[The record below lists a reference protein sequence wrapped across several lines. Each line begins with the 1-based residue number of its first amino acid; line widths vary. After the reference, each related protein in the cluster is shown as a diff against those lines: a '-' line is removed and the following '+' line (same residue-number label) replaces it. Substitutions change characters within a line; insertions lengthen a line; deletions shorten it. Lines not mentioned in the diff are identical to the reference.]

1 MTNDFITFPFLRNGI
16 ALENKDAPVC
26 GLTVLSCGSMRFRW
40 NEENVLRQT
49 KLTEISQ
56 LFDGKTFVP
65 VELNHTKIVYD
76 VKNSDDTKGFV
87 GDGIITLKEYKNN
100 KKHIK
105 MVISNRD
112 FEGLDLE
119 LKKSDNQLFSI
130 CESLD
135 EEVENINLISFV
147 KYASEKGRFEFT
159 ATSIVK
165 DAKLLLTPKSMGRL
179 INSNLALLEK
189 EGLHI
194 TQKRTAKERLYE
206 CCYVEPSDEE
216 ELDSSSEEND

>member
-1 MTNDFITFPFLRNGI
+1 
-16 ALENKDAPVC
+16 
-26 GLTVLSCGSMRFRW
+26 
-40 NEENVLRQT
+40 
-49 KLTEISQ
+49 
-56 LFDGKTFVP
+56 
-65 VELNHTKIVYD
+65 
-76 VKNSDDTKGFV
+76 
-87 GDGIITLKEYKNN
+87 
-100 KKHIK
+100 

-130 CESLD
+130 CESLY
-135 EEVENINLISFV
+135 EEVENINLINFV

-189 EGLHI
+189 EGLRI

-216 ELDSSSEEND
+216 ELDSSSKEND

>member
-1 MTNDFITFPFLRNGI
+1 M
-16 ALENKDAPVC
+16 NKQNLTLGSTAFDASV
-26 GLTVLSCGSMRFRW
+26 
-40 NEENVLRQT
+40 
-49 KLTEISQ
+49 
-56 LFDGKTFVP
+56 
-65 VELNHTKIVYD
+65 
-76 VKNSDDTKGFV
+76 
-87 GDGIITLKEYKNN
+87 DGIITLKEYKNN

-135 EEVENINLISFV
+135 EEVENINLINFV